1 MDTAQQHM
9 ARMDANER
17 DQRQGYALT
26 IVELGRQLHPGRDVH
41 SVNPDYIAFADLSLL
56 QEWVEKAE
64 QLIDQHH
71 AQAAQQLPVTARA
84 GAGSKRKA

>member
-9 ARMDANER
+9 AGMDANER
-17 DQRQGYALT
+17 GQRHGYALKM
-26 IVELGRQLHPGRDVH
+26 IELGRQLHPGRDVH

-56 QEWVEKAE
+56 EEWVVKAE
-64 QLIDQHH
+64 QLIAQHQ

>member
-26 IVELGRQLHPGRDVH
+26 MVELGRQLHPGRDVH

-64 QLIDQHH
+64 QLIDQHQ

>member
-1 MDTAQQHM
+1 MDAAQEHM

-17 DQRQGYALT
+17 DQRQSYALT
-26 IVELGRQLHPGRDVH
+26 MMQLGRQLHPGTDVQ

-56 QEWVEKAE
+56 EEWVVKAE
-64 QLIDQHH
+64 QLIAQHQ

-84 GAGSKRKA
+84 GSKRKA